1 MDKKEVFHLYGSKFM
16 IQKYTVSRAANLSRT
31 RYSGLSFAIAQI
43 HISRSG
49 SVDLEIHSLPFPS
62 DEMSNE

>member
-1 MDKKEVFHLYGSKFM
+1 MKEVSQLYVLKFM

-31 RYSGLSFAIAQI
+31 RYSGLSFATAHI
-43 HISRSG
+43 HTSRSG
-49 SVDLEIHSLPFPS
+49 SVNSEIHSLPFPS